1 LGQIATA
8 VGPLDKPFTRTDLH
22 KQVW

>member
-1 LGQIATA
+1 GQIATA

-22 KQVW
+22 KQAW

>member
-1 LGQIATA
+1 TA

-22 KQVW
+22 KQAW